1 MSRIGED
8 LVLWSSQEFGFI
20 ELDDAFTTGSSMMPQ
35 KKNPDVAELVRGKS
49 ARVLGDLVAL
59 LSLEKGLPLG
69 YGRDLQE
76 DKAPLFDA
84 LSNVSL
90 SLDAL
95 TGALQTAKFRPDR
108 MREALAAGHVVATEM
123 ADWLAVKGVPFR
135 EAHEITG
142 RLVRE
147 AIKRGVALRDL
158 PVAVMRSFH
167 PAIDETVLD
176 VLDPEVA
183 VERRKGVG
191 ATSSGRVREAIAV
204 ARKALGPR

>member
-1 MSRIGED
+1 
-8 LVLWSSQEFGFI
+8 
-20 ELDDAFTTGSSMMPQ
+20 
-35 KKNPDVAELVRGKS
+35 
-49 ARVLGDLVAL
+49 
-59 LSLEKGLPLG
+59 
-69 YGRDLQE
+69 
-76 DKAPLFDA
+76 
-84 LSNVSL
+84 
-90 SLDAL
+90 
-95 TGALQTAKFRPDR
+95 
-108 MREALAAGHVVATEM
+108 
-123 ADWLAVKGVPFR
+123 
-135 EAHEITG
+135 
-142 RLVRE
+142 LVRE